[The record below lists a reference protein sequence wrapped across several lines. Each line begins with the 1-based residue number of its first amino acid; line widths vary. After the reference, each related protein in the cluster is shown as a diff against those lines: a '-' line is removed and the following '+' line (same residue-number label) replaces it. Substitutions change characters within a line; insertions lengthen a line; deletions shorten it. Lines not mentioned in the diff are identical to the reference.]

1 MALRPCRVSS
11 FFFYLAVQWDFQAP
25 ICFSSWLSSSIWCL
39 LFKGKRIPMN
49 WWWVQGVPWMWWVLL
64 SLDLFA
70 DSLIQFD
77 VCMCSFAYVWD
88 ECREEVGVTRRKVL
102 SAEKE
107 MEEQKRVLLRAR
119 TTSTPTP
126 YLSYTFLWSKFG
138 FHLDHLFSNKFYFFF
153 FSISQWKNANFSFF
167 YVNFSFFFSLA
178 LLLSANTTVTS
189 WMHRSILHL
198 YSSYTSFFSIL
209 NNFFP
214 TKLSRRATNWLKQG
228 SSSSK
233 D

>member
-1 MALRPCRVSS
+1 MFVCV
-11 FFFYLAVQWDFQAP
+11 V
-25 ICFSSWLSSSIWCL
+25 L
-39 LFKGKRIPMN
+39 LTYEMNAGKR
-49 WWWVQGVPWMWWVLL
+49 WVWQEGKCWVQ
-64 SLDLFA
+64 
-70 DSLIQFD
+70 
-77 VCMCSFAYVWD
+77 
-88 ECREEVGVTRRKVL
+88 RRKWR
-102 SAEKE
+102 SR
-107 MEEQKRVLLRAR
+107 RVFLRAR

>member
-25 ICFSSWLSSSIWCL
+25 ICFFSWLSSSIWCF

-107 MEEQKRVLLRAR
+107 MEEQKRVFLRAR

-126 YLSYTFLWSKFG
+126 YLSYT
-138 FHLDHLFSNKFYFFF
+138 FFF

-167 YVNFSFFFSLA
+167 YINFSFFFSLA